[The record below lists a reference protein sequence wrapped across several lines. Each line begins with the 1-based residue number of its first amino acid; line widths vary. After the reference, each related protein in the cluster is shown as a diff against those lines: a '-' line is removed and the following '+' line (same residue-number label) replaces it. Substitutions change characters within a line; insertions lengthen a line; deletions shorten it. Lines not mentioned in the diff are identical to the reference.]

1 MPAHATRSKRMSGF
15 QNRWRRVSRRAE
27 RDTFRAV
34 VMPAAWFCGA
44 IGAFVLLGAAIYGL
58 STGGMVSG
66 LTGVGLGLLVLPVV
80 LFVYRITRGHFC
92 AALDEP

>member
-1 MPAHATRSKRMSGF
+1 
-15 QNRWRRVSRRAE
+15 
-27 RDTFRAV
+27 
-34 VMPAAWFCGA
+34 
-44 IGAFVLLGAAIYGL
+44 
-58 STGGMVSG
+58 MVSG